1 MSNTTDPSLRRA
13 TASTFEELAF
23 LCLEPECTEE
33 QAAAPLDAAVAV
45 TFHGPVHGR
54 LTVRASSSLLP
65 AIAANMLGEEAGRQV
80 PLQRD
85 ALGEVANVVCGNAL
99 PLIAG
104 VDAVFR
110 LDAPQWVADD
120 PVARAGDVP
129 ASIVTFGVEEG
140 RVEVA
145 LYVFEG
151 AGARTLAGVPA

>member
-13 TASTFEELAF
+13 TASTFEDLAF
-23 LCLEPECTEE
+23 LFLEPECTEE
-33 QAAAPLDAAVAV
+33 QAAAPLDAATAV

-54 LTVRASSSLLP
+54 LTVRVSSCLLP
-65 AIAANMLGEEAGRQV
+65 SIAANMLGEEASRQI

-104 VDAVFR
+104 AEAVFR

-120 PVARAGDVP
+120 PVAREGDVP
-129 ASIVTFGVEEG
+129 ASVVTFGADDG

-145 LYVFEG
+145 LYLFDG
-151 AGARTLAGVPA
+151 AALAESAA